1 MLEAEQRVK
10 IIFIQINLNLT
21 AVLGSEYGGP
31 SSVYILSSA
40 TGSEQ
45 KRSAAII
52 SVTSELLNSSH
63 F

>member
-31 SSVYILSSA
+31 SSVCILS
-40 TGSEQ
+40 
-45 KRSAAII
+45 
-52 SVTSELLNSSH
+52 
-63 F
+63 